1 MLLAYSFALTIID
14 FSIVNVNLV
23 DDTCNFHKY
32 TYNKINFQYKNN
44 FVNTSCKKT
53 KSINGCMN
61 TKAIRYNFFA
71 KVEDGSFKYHY
82 YESENFPT
90 RI

>member
-1 MLLAYSFALTIID
+1 MRITLMLGLLI
-14 FSIVNVNLV
+14 L
-23 DDTCNFHKY
+23 
-32 TYNKINFQYKNN
+32 
-44 FVNTSCKKT
+44 VNTSCKKT